1 MSQGKTV
8 RRLWM
13 SRPASNSD
21 TGEKNH
27 FPSCRGEKGRK
38 RSAEEEPEKQLQT
51 LRCCQKLRTVWS
63 EKASSQNLSGA
74 KWTSD
79 RSDLKKKGKKAATSA
94 FPDVSQR
101 TCERFTRQQEEQS
114 LHVRPA
120 RTAWAA
126 LRFWGPGKGGG
137 WVRNKECARQAIRSD
152 CWRIRL
158 LTDQSVHAGQRG
170 KPEGSFAKVFSDRRA
185 GPSSQL
191 AAFLKA
197 VQRTFITSCS
207 RHGRTR
213 LTQRPE
219 RFQSLNSGQAGNWDC
234 GRSSIWTG
242 CKYTLVLYW
251 WEKRKYFYL
260 CLFFLFFFKPACLTL
275 THWTFDF
282 LSMNAEQ
289 KV

>member
-51 LRCCQKLRTVWS
+51 QRRCQKLRTVWS
-63 EKASSQNLSGA
+63 EKASSQNLGGA
-74 KWTSD
+74 KCTSD

-114 LHVRPA
+114 LAVRPA
-120 RTAWAA
+120 RTASAA

-137 WVRNKECARQAIRSD
+137 EGGVRNKECARQAIRSD
-152 CWRIRL
+152 CWRINP
-158 LTDQSVHAGQRG
+158 SVQVGGG

-185 GPSSQL
+185 GPSSRP

-197 VQRTFITSCS
+197 VLRTFITSCS

-251 WEKRKYFYL
+251 WEKRKYFFIYV
-260 CLFFLFFFKPACLTL
+260 CFFCFFQASLL
-275 THWTFDF
+275 NFDSLDIR
-282 LSMNAEQ
+282 LSFYECRTQ